1 MCNSAGQTLGIF
13 LGYNLSV
20 LLISESFWNKWWR
33 TLPLPDGVITLQ
45 GTFLFII
52 KDLLV
57 NNVLSTYVYVIY
69 FPKMYIQKNFSYC
82 ARKLV
87 KQIYF
92 IMLL

>member
-33 TLPLPDGVITLQ
+33 TSPLPDGVITLQ

-57 NNVLSTYVYVIY
+57 NNVLSTY
-69 FPKMYIQKNFSYC
+69 MLYIFLKCIFKKTFLAALEN
-82 ARKLV
+82 
-87 KQIYF
+87 
-92 IMLL
+92 